1 VRLRF
6 ALGLTV
12 APAVCAPLAATA
24 LLVASVFPAVP
35 AAAQSAAQVTIHRD
49 PWGVPHIIADT
60 EEAGFYGLGY
70 AQAEDQLE
78 FILNMFL
85 AGRGELAAAFGDGTT
100 SGFGG
105 PPTANA
111 VATDIQS
118 RMWRHVEEAQAGFER
133 LSPQLQQNYVHYVAG
148 MEAWMAEHPDDTPDW
163 APDLEPWDPVVL
175 SRFVLW
181 PGYQA
186 GQGLQDCARGGVQ
199 LAAVDRDALARAD
212 RNASNEWIL
221 APWRT
226 RANAM
231 IVLSDPH
238 GGIDGAFTYESR
250 MHAGDLHAA
259 GYSLGPMLILTH
271 TRDVSWGMT
280 TGAPDVADCYEVEVD
295 PADSLR
301 YRYDGEWRR
310 METHDVTIEVRG
322 GDPVTRT
329 FEYTRHNDVLSPVV
343 ARQDGKAY
351 VVSTSYMHTAGDF
364 DQEVYEIN
372 HATGIA
378 GVKQAMRRLGMF
390 PQNLMF
396 GDRHGDSWY
405 VRAGRTPM
413 RPDGHDWNRPV
424 PGNTSATAWLG
435 IHPLEDLVQLETPAA
450 GYMQNNNIAP
460 DVMLEDS
467 PLTAD
472 RYPSYIY
479 NDTPGRRNTRGVRAV
494 DVLSGAWDFTF
505 KDAVELSLDE
515 MWVGTAAWQKALR
528 RALNADRDRV
538 RASAPQFRTLAARI
552 LGFDGHARQE
562 SRAAHAYLVWREH
575 IFALSDL
582 DDAARAA
589 LTDPL
594 WEKDGVPT
602 ALLPRLLDALDAT
615 AGFMLDTYGSIDRTL
630 GDVFRIGRG
639 GGTWPL
645 GGLSIVPPAGGGVGC
660 ALDLSCIFTLRAMST
675 FSPPDSLGLRH
686 VEIGSRL
693 LRLVQFTDPIRSYT
707 LHNYGQSENP
717 DSPYYVDQ
725 ARLTSERRLKPTWF
739 DTAELMNHVVSTRVL
754 DVIVP

>member
-1 VRLRF
+1 MNPTRTLAVGA
-6 ALGLTV
+6 ALM
-12 APAVCAPLAATA
+12 AV
-24 LLVASVFPAVP
+24 
-35 AAAQSAAQVTIHRD
+35 AAAQATAQRGNPAADRAVIAAPATQVTIHRD
-49 PWGVPHIIADT
+49 PWGVPHMIADT

-70 AQAEDQLE
+70 AQAEDQLD
-78 FILNMFL
+78 FILTMFL
-85 AGRGELAAAFGDGTT
+85 LGRGELAAAYGAEPSAWAGD
-100 SGFGG
+100 
-105 PPTANA
+105 ALA
-111 VATDIQS
+111 ADVQS
-118 RMWRHVEEAQAGFER
+118 RMWRHVEEAQAGWER
-133 LSPQLQQNYVHYVAG
+133 LSPQLQRNYTHFVAG
-148 MEAWMAEHPDDTPDW
+148 MEAWMREHPDRTPDW

-199 LAAVDRDALARAD
+199 LAAADRDAVVRAD
-212 RNASNEWIL
+212 QAASNEWIL

-226 RANAM
+226 RAGAQ

-250 MHAGDLHAA
+250 IHAGNLHAA

-322 GDPVTRT
+322 DDPVTHT
-329 FEYTRHNDVLSPVV
+329 FAYTHHNDVLSPVV

-372 HATGIA
+372 QARNISE
-378 GVKQAMRRLGMF
+378 VKQAMRRLGMF
-390 PQNLMF
+390 PQNVMF

-405 VRAGRTPM
+405 IRAGRTPS
-413 RPDGHDWNRPV
+413 RPDGFDWNRPV

-435 IHPLEDLVQLETPAA
+435 VHPLEDLVQLETPGT
-450 GYMQNNNIAP
+450 GYMQNNNISP

-467 PLTAD
+467 PLTPD

-479 NDTPGRRNTRGVRAV
+479 NDTPNRRNTRGVRTV

-505 KDAVELSLDE
+505 DDAVELALDE
-515 MWVGTAAWQKALR
+515 MWVGTAAWQDALR
-528 RALNADRDRV
+528 QALNADLDRV
-538 RASAPQFRTLAARI
+538 QAAAPQVRTLAGRI
-552 LGFDGHARQE
+552 LSFDGHARQE
-562 SRAAHAYLVWREH
+562 SRAAHAYMAWREQ
-575 IFALSDL
+575 IFTLPDL

-589 LTDPL
+589 LSDPL
-594 WEKDGVPT
+594 WEKDGVP
-602 ALLPRLLDALDAT
+602 AAVLPRLLDALDAT
-615 AGFMLDTYGSIDRTL
+615 AAFMLDTYGSIDRTL

-639 GGTWPL
+639 GRTWPL
-645 GGLSIVPPAGGGVGC
+645 GGMSILDPNDRIGC
-660 ALDLSCIFTLRAMST
+660 ALELSCVFTLRAMST
-675 FSPPDSLGLRH
+675 FTPPDSLGLRH

-693 LRLVQFTDPIRSYT
+693 LRLVQFTDPIRSFT

-717 DSPYYVDQ
+717 DSPHYIDQ
-725 ARLTSERRLKPTWF
+725 ARLSSERRLKPTYF
-739 DTAELMNHVVSTRVL
+739 DPAELMNHVVSTKVL
-754 DVIVP
+754 DVSVP

>member
-1 VRLRF
+1 MNPAR
-6 ALGLTV
+6 TV
-12 APAVCAPLAATA
+12 AVGAVLLAVVANGAPAL
-24 LLVASVFPAVP
+24 
-35 AAAQSAAQVTIHRD
+35 AAQVTIHRD

-60 EEAGFYGLGY
+60 EEAGFHGLGY

-78 FILNMFL
+78 FILTMFL
-85 AGRGELAAAFGDGTT
+85 AGRGELAAAFGEEPT

-105 PPTANA
+105 PPAASNIPG
-111 VATDIQS
+111 DIQS
-118 RMWRHVEEAQAGFER
+118 RMWRHVEESQAGWER
-133 LSPQLQQNYVHYVAG
+133 LSPQLQRNYTHYVAG
-148 MEAWMAEHPDDTPDW
+148 MEAWMREHPDRTPDW
-163 APDLEPWDPVVL
+163 APDLEPWDPVAL

-199 LAAVDRDALARAD
+199 LAAIDRDGLARAD
-212 RNASNEWIL
+212 QHASNEWIL

-250 MHAGDLHAA
+250 MHAGGLHAA
-259 GYSLGPMLILTH
+259 AYSLGPLLILTH
-271 TRDVSWGMT
+271 TRHVAWGMT
-280 TGAPDVADCYEVEVD
+280 TGAPDVADCYEIEVD

-310 METHDVTIEVRG
+310 METHDVTIKVRG

-329 FEYTRHNDVLSPVV
+329 FAYTRHNDVLSPVI
-343 ARQDGKAY
+343 ARQDGKAFI
-351 VVSTSYMHTAGDF
+351 VSTSYMHTAGDF

-372 HATGIA
+372 HATSIA
-378 GVKQAMRRLGMF
+378 EVKQAMRRLGMF
-390 PQNLMF
+390 PQNVMF

-405 VRAGRTPM
+405 IRAGRTPQ
-413 RPDGHDWNRPV
+413 RPDGYDWNRPV

-472 RYPSYIY
+472 RYPAYIY
-479 NDTPGRRNTRGVRAV
+479 NDTPGRRNSRGVRAV

-505 KDAVELSLDE
+505 DDAVELSLDE
-515 MWVGTAAWQKALR
+515 MWVGTAAWQDALR
-528 RALNADRDRV
+528 QALNADLDRV
-538 RASAPQFRTLAARI
+538 QAAPLHVRTLAARI
-552 LGFDGHARQE
+552 LGFDSHARQE
-562 SRAAHAYLVWREH
+562 SRAAHAYLVWRER
-575 IFALSDL
+575 IFALPDL
-582 DDAARAA
+582 DDAAHAA

-594 WEKDGVPT
+594 WEKGGVPPEH
-602 ALLPRLLDALDAT
+602 LPLLLDALDAT
-615 AGFMLDTYGSIDRTL
+615 AAFMLDTYGSIDRTL

-639 GGTWPL
+639 GRTWPL
-645 GGLSIVPPAGGGVGC
+645 GGLSIMPPGTAGVGC
-660 ALDLSCIFTLRAMST
+660 ALELTCIFTLRAMST

-686 VEIGSRL
+686 VQIGSRL

-707 LHNYGQSENP
+707 LHNFGQSENP
-717 DSPYYVDQ
+717 DSPHYVDQ
-725 ARLTSERRLKPTWF
+725 AQLTSERRLKPTYF
-739 DTAELMNHVVSTRVL
+739 DTAELMNHVVSTKVL
-754 DVIVP
+754 DISVP

>member
-1 VRLRF
+1 MRVRRGFRGARSARVRF
-6 ALGLTV
+6 ALGF
-12 APAVCAPLAATA
+12 AI
-24 LLVASVFPAVP
+24 VP
-35 AAAQSAAQVTIHRD
+35 ALCAAPVAAQSADQVTIHRD

-60 EEAGFYGLGY
+60 EEAGFFGLGY

-78 FILNMFL
+78 FILMMFL
-85 AGRGELAAAFGDGTT
+85 AGRGEMAAAFGEEPTR
-100 SGFGG
+100 GFGG

-111 VATDIQS
+111 IPTDMQS
-118 RMWRHVEEAQAGFER
+118 RMWRHVEEAQAGWER
-133 LSPQLQQNYVHYVAG
+133 LTPQLQQNYTHYVAG
-148 MEAWMAEHPDDTPDW
+148 MEAWMREHPDRTPDW

-199 LAAVDRDALARAD
+199 LAAIDRDAVAQSVHA
-212 RNASNEWIL
+212 ASNEWIL

-226 RANAM
+226 RAGAM

-259 GYSLGPMLILTH
+259 GYSLGPLLILTH

-280 TGAPDVADCYEVEVD
+280 TGAPDVADCYEIEVD

-310 METHDVTIEVRG
+310 METHDVTIEVRD
-322 GDPVTRT
+322 GDPVTHT
-329 FEYTRHNDVLSPVV
+329 LAYTHHNDVISPVV

-372 HATGIA
+372 QATSIA
-378 GVKQAMRRLGMF
+378 EVKQAMRRLGMF
-390 PQNLMF
+390 PQNVMF

-405 VRAGRTPM
+405 IRAGRAPS
-413 RPDGHDWNRPV
+413 RPDGYDWNRPV

-435 IHPLEDLVQLETPAA
+435 IHPLEDLVQLETPDA

-479 NDTPGRRNTRGVRAV
+479 NDRPGRRNTRGVRAV

-505 KDAVELSLDE
+505 DDAVELSLDE
-515 MWVGTAAWQKALR
+515 MWVGTVAWQDALR
-528 RALNADRDRV
+528 PALNADLDRV
-538 RASAPQFRTLAARI
+538 QAAAPQFRTLAGRI

-562 SRAAHAYLVWREH
+562 SRAAHAYLVWREQ
-575 IFALSDL
+575 IFTLPDL
-582 DDAARAA
+582 DDDARAT
-589 LTDPL
+589 LSDPL
-594 WEKDGVPT
+594 WEKDDVPA

-615 AGFMLDTYGSIDRTL
+615 AAYMLDTYGTIDRTL

-639 GGTWPL
+639 GRTWPL
-645 GGLSIVPPAGGGVGC
+645 GGLSIVPPGRGGVPC
-660 ALDLSCIFTLRAMST
+660 ALDLSCVFTLRAMST

-707 LHNYGQSENP
+707 LHNFGQSENP

-725 ARLTSERRLKPTWF
+725 AQLTSERRLKPTYF
-739 DTAELMNHVVSTRVL
+739 DTAELMNHVVSTKVL
-754 DVIVP
+754 DVRVP

>member
-1 VRLRF
+1 MNPAR
-6 ALGLTV
+6 TV
-12 APAVCAPLAATA
+12 AVGAVLLAVVATGA
-24 LLVASVFPAVP
+24 P
-35 AAAQSAAQVTIHRD
+35 AAALQVTIHRD

-78 FILNMFL
+78 FILTMFL
-85 AGRGELAAAFGDGTT
+85 AGRGELAAAFGEEPT

-105 PPTANA
+105 PPAASNIPGDT
-111 VATDIQS
+111 QS
-118 RMWRHVEEAQAGFER
+118 RMWRHVEESQAGFER
-133 LSPQLQQNYVHYVAG
+133 LSPQLQRNYTHYVAG
-148 MEAWMAEHPDDTPDW
+148 MEAWMREHPDRTPDW

-199 LAAVDRDALARAD
+199 LAAIDRDGLARAD
-212 RNASNEWIL
+212 QHASNEWIL

-301 YRYDGEWRR
+301 YQYDGEWRR
-310 METHDVTIEVRG
+310 METRDVTIEVRG

-329 FEYTRHNDVLSPVV
+329 FAYTRHNDVLSPVV
-343 ARQDGKAY
+343 ARQDDRALI
-351 VVSTSYMHTAGDF
+351 VSTSYMHTAGDF

-372 HATGIA
+372 HATSIA
-378 GVKQAMRRLGMF
+378 EVKQAMRRLGMF
-390 PQNLMF
+390 PQNVMF

-405 VRAGRTPM
+405 IRAGRTPQ
-413 RPDGHDWNRPV
+413 RPDGYDWNRPV

-472 RYPSYIY
+472 RYPPYIY
-479 NDTPGRRNTRGVRAV
+479 NDTPGRRNSRGVRAV

-505 KDAVELSLDE
+505 DDAVELSLDE
-515 MWVGTAAWQKALR
+515 MWVGTAAWQDALR
-528 RALNADRDRV
+528 RALNADLDRV
-538 RASAPQFRTLAARI
+538 QAAPLHVRTLAARI

-562 SRAAHAYLVWREH
+562 SRAAHAYLVWRER
-575 IFALSDL
+575 IFALPRPRRRGPRGPHS
-582 DDAARAA
+582 
-589 LTDPL
+589 DPL
-594 WEKDGVPT
+594 WEKGGVP
-602 ALLPRLLDALDAT
+602 AEHLPRLLDALDAT
-615 AGFMLDTYGSIDRTL
+615 AAFMLDTYGSIDRTL

-639 GGTWPL
+639 GRTWPL
-645 GGLSIVPPAGGGVGC
+645 GGLSIVPPGAGGVGC
-660 ALDLSCIFTLRAMST
+660 ALELTCIFTLRAMST

-686 VEIGSRL
+686 VQIGSRL

-707 LHNYGQSENP
+707 LHNFGQSENP
-717 DSPYYVDQ
+717 DSPHYVDQ
-725 ARLTSERRLKPTWF
+725 AQLTSERRLKPTYF
-739 DTAELMNHVVSTRVL
+739 DTAELMNHVVSTKVL
-754 DVIVP
+754 DVSVP

>member
-1 VRLRF
+1 MNPAR
-6 ALGLTV
+6 TV
-12 APAVCAPLAATA
+12 AVGAVLLAVVANGAPAL
-24 LLVASVFPAVP
+24 
-35 AAAQSAAQVTIHRD
+35 AAQVTIHRD

-60 EEAGFYGLGY
+60 EEAGLYGLGY
-70 AQAEDQLE
+70 AHAEDQLE
-78 FILNMFL
+78 FILTMFL
-85 AGRGELAAAFGDGTT
+85 AGRGELAAAFGEEPT

-105 PPTANA
+105 PPAASNIPG
-111 VATDIQS
+111 DIQS
-118 RMWRHVEEAQAGFER
+118 RMWRHVEESQAGWER
-133 LSPQLQQNYVHYVAG
+133 LSPQLRRNYTHYVAG
-148 MEAWMAEHPDDTPDW
+148 MEAWMREHPDRTPDW
-163 APDLEPWDPVVL
+163 APDLEPWDPVAL

-199 LAAVDRDALARAD
+199 LAAIDRDGLARAD
-212 RNASNEWIL
+212 QNASNEWIL

-226 RANAM
+226 RAGAM

-310 METHDVTIEVRG
+310 METRDVTIEVRR

-329 FEYTRHNDVLSPVV
+329 FSYTRHNDVLSPVV

-372 HATGIA
+372 HATSIA
-378 GVKQAMRRLGMF
+378 EVKQAMRRLGMF
-390 PQNLMF
+390 PQNVMF

-405 VRAGRTPM
+405 IRAGRTPH
-413 RPDGHDWNRPV
+413 RPVGYDWNRPV

-472 RYPSYIY
+472 RYPAYIY
-479 NDTPGRRNTRGVRAV
+479 NDTPGRRNSRGVRAV

-505 KDAVELSLDE
+505 DDAVELSLDE
-515 MWVGTAAWQKALR
+515 MWVGTAAWQDALR
-528 RALNADRDRV
+528 QALNADLDRV
-538 RASAPQFRTLAARI
+538 QAAPPHARTLAARI

-562 SRAAHAYLVWREH
+562 SRAAHAYLVWRER
-575 IFALSDL
+575 IFALPNL

-594 WEKDGVPT
+594 WEKGGVPPEH
-602 ALLPRLLDALDAT
+602 LPLLLDALDAT
-615 AGFMLDTYGSIDRTL
+615 AAFMLDTYGSIDRTL

-639 GGTWPL
+639 GRTWPL
-645 GGLSIVPPAGGGVGC
+645 GGLSIMPPGTAGVGC
-660 ALDLSCIFTLRAMST
+660 ALELTCIFTLRAMST

-686 VEIGSRL
+686 VQIGSRL

-707 LHNYGQSENP
+707 LHNFGQSENP
-717 DSPYYVDQ
+717 DSPHYVDQ
-725 ARLTSERRLKPTWF
+725 AQLTSERRLKPTYF
-739 DTAELMNHVVSTRVL
+739 DTAELMNHVVWTKVL
-754 DVIVP
+754 DVSVP

>member
-1 VRLRF
+1 MNAARTIL
-6 ALGLTV
+6 
-12 APAVCAPLAATA
+12 PAVALLATA
-24 LLVASVFPAVP
+24 
-35 AAAQSAAQVTIHRD
+35 AAEAAAQVTIHRD
-49 PWGVPHIIADT
+49 PWGVPHIFADA
-60 EEAGFYGLGY
+60 EEDGFYGLGY

-78 FILNMFL
+78 VVLRMFL
-85 AGRGELAAAFGDGTT
+85 AGRGQMAAAFGDGTT

-118 RMWRHVEEAQAGFER
+118 RMWRHVEEAQAGWER
-133 LSPQLQQNYVHYVAG
+133 LSPQLQRNYTHYVAG
-148 MEAWMAEHPDDTPDW
+148 MEAWMREHPDRTPDW

-199 LAAVDRDALARAD
+199 LAAADRDAVARSVHA
-212 RNASNEWIL
+212 ASNAWVL

-226 RANAM
+226 RDNAM

-250 MHAGDLHAA
+250 MHAGEVHAA

-310 METHDVTIEVRG
+310 METRDVAIEVRG
-322 GDPVTRT
+322 GDPVART
-329 FEYTRHNDVLSPVV
+329 FAYTRHNDVLSPVV

-372 HATGIA
+372 RAASIA
-378 GVKQAMRRLGMF
+378 DVKRAMRRLGMF
-390 PQNLMF
+390 PQNVVF

-405 VRAGRTPM
+405 IRAGRTPS
-413 RPDGHDWNRPV
+413 RPGGHDWNRPV

-435 IHPLEDLVQLETPAA
+435 IHPLEDLVQLESPAA

-460 DVMLEDS
+460 DEMLEDS
-467 PLTAD
+467 PLTAE
-472 RYPSYIY
+472 RYPSYIF
-479 NDTPGRRNTRGVRAV
+479 NDLPGRRNTRGVRAV
-494 DVLSGAWDFTF
+494 GVLSGAWDFTF
-505 KDAVELSLDE
+505 EDAVELSLDE
-515 MWVGTAAWQKALR
+515 MWVGTSAWQRALR
-528 RALNADRDRV
+528 QALNADLDRV
-538 RASAPQFRTLAARI
+538 RDAPPRFRTLAARI
-552 LGFDGHARQE
+552 LGFDGHARHQ
-562 SRAAHAYLVWREH
+562 SRAAHAYLVWREQ
-575 IFALSDL
+575 IFALPDL
-582 DDAARAA
+582 DEAARAA

-594 WEKDGVPT
+594 WEKAPVPA

-615 AGFMLDTYGSIDRTL
+615 ATFMLDRYGTIDRTL

-639 GGTWPL
+639 GRTWPL
-645 GGLSIVPPAGGGVGC
+645 GGLSIVPPPGSGAGC
-660 ALDLSCIFTLRAMST
+660 APELACVFTLRAMST

-707 LHNYGQSENP
+707 LHNFGQNESP
-717 DSPYYVDQ
+717 DSPHYVDQ
-725 ARLTSERRLKPTWF
+725 AQLTSERRLKPTYF
-739 DTAELMNHVVSTRVL
+739 DPAELMRHVVSTRVL
-754 DVIVP
+754 DVSVL

>member
-1 VRLRF
+1 MNPIRT
-6 ALGLTV
+6 LTIG
-12 APAVCAPLAATA
+12 AA
-24 LLVASVFPAVP
+24 LLAVGAAQPRAQPGNP
-35 AAAQSAAQVTIHRD
+35 AADRAVIVASAAQVTIHRD
-49 PWGVPHIIADT
+49 PWGVPHIIADV

-70 AQAEDQLE
+70 AQAQDQLE
-78 FILNMFL
+78 FILSMFL
-85 AGRGELAAAFGDGTT
+85 AGRGEMAAAFGDGTA
-100 SGFGG
+100 SGVAG
-105 PPTANA
+105 PGSANA
-111 VATDIQS
+111 IPTDIQS
-118 RMWRHVEEAQAGFER
+118 RMWRHVEESQAGWDR
-133 LSPQLQQNYVHYVAG
+133 LSPQLQANYTHYIAG
-148 MEAWMAEHPDDTPDW
+148 MEAWMAEHPDRTPGW

-186 GQGLQDCARGGVQ
+186 GQGMQDCARGGVQ
-199 LAAVDRDALARAD
+199 LAAADRASIARAS

-226 RANAM
+226 RAGAQ

-250 MHAGDLHAA
+250 IHAGDLHAA

-271 TRDVSWGMT
+271 TRDLSWGMT

-310 METHDVTIEVRG
+310 METHDVAIQVRE

-329 FEYTRHNDVLSPVV
+329 FAYTNHNDVLSPVV

-372 HATGIA
+372 QATSIA
-378 GVKQAMRRLGMF
+378 EVKQAMRRLGMF

-405 VRAGRTPM
+405 IRAGRTPA
-413 RPDGHDWNRPV
+413 RPDAFDWNRPV

-435 IHPLEDLVQLETPAA
+435 THPLEDLVQLETPGA
-450 GYMQNNNIAP
+450 GYMQNNNISP

-467 PLTAD
+467 PLTPD

-479 NDTPGRRNTRGVRAV
+479 NDTPNRRNTRGVRVV
-494 DVLSGAWDFTF
+494 DVLSAAWDFTF
-505 KDAVELSLDE
+505 DDAVELALDE
-515 MWVGTAAWQKALR
+515 MWVGTAAWQEALR
-528 RALNADRDRV
+528 EALNADLDRARTAAPHV
-538 RASAPQFRTLAARI
+538 RSLAGRI
-552 LGFDGHARQE
+552 LSFDGHARQE
-562 SRAAHAYLVWREH
+562 SRAAHAYAVWREQV
-575 IFALSDL
+575 FTLPDL
-582 DDAARAA
+582 DDAGRAA
-589 LTDPL
+589 LSDPL
-594 WEKDGVPT
+594 WEKDGVP
-602 ALLPRLLDALDAT
+602 AAQLPRLLDALDAT
-615 AGFMLDTYGSIDRTL
+615 ADFMLDTYGSIDRTL

-639 GGTWPL
+639 GRTWPL
-645 GGLSIVPPAGGGVGC
+645 GGMSILHPTDQVAC
-660 ALDLSCIFTLRAMST
+660 ALALSCVFTLRAMTS
-675 FSPPDSLGLRH
+675 FSRPDSLGLRH

-693 LRLVQFTDPIRSYT
+693 LRLVQFTDPIRSFT

-717 DSPYYVDQ
+717 DSPHYIDQ
-725 ARLTSERRLKPTWF
+725 ARLTSERRLKPTYF
-739 DTAELMNHVVSTRVL
+739 DPAELMNHVVSTKVL
-754 DVIVP
+754 DVNVP